1 MNSPVSRLLSKF
13 FGDSERSTTLSKN
26 IIGSLFLKGISIVVQ
41 LMLVPMTLT
50 YLSKELYGI
59 WLTISSVVLWLTF
72 FDVGFSLG
80 LKNRLAEAIARGN
93 LERGRQLVS
102 TTYVMLFAIFVPLG
116 LICELIIPYFDWTK
130 ILNVYA
136 SYGPVLVVTMRILI
150 LSFVLQMIF
159 NSISTILA
167 AFQRVAF
174 ANAFTVLGNIIS
186 LIVIWLLI
194 QFTEPSLINMALA
207 ISFVPVA
214 VYIVSSLILFSGQ
227 LRAVR
232 PSLLAFRKDAIGDIF
247 SLGAKF
253 FIIQIQLI
261 IMQQATN
268 LLISNISNPDFV
280 AYYNIVYRYLGA
292 AMMVF
297 NLVLGPLWPAF
308 TDAYTKGDY
317 PWMRSTYR
325 TLTRLYLFCLGA
337 IIVMCVISPF
347 AYSIWLGNAITIPW
361 AMTISIAT
369 YFAILMWDS
378 LQTNLLNGIGA
389 VKLQSYVTCIG
400 IVFHIPLSF
409 LLGHYIGAYGVVV
422 SLTLITFIYA
432 ACLTTQSDKILR
444 KKATGIWAK

>member
-130 ILNVYA
+130 ILNVDA

-174 ANAFTVLGNIIS
+174 ANSFTLLGNIIS

-297 NLVLGPLWPAF
+297 NLVLGLH
-308 TDAYTKGDY
+308 
-317 PWMRSTYR
+317 R
-325 TLTRLYLFCLGA
+325 RLYQRRLPLDALHLPYPYAPLPLLPRRDNSDVRNLAFCLLHLA
-337 IIVMCVISPF
+337 RQRHHHS
-347 AYSIWLGNAITIPW
+347 LGNDHLNRHLFRDIDVGQPADQSSQRHRRRKT
-361 AMTISIAT
+361 SILRHLHRHSFP
-369 YFAILMWDS
+369 YPAILPPRPLYRCVWRS
-378 LQTNLLNGIGA
+378 GFSHAYNLHLRR
-389 VKLQSYVTCIG
+389 
-400 IVFHIPLSF
+400 LSHYSVRQNF
-409 LLGHYIGAYGVVV
+409 TQKGYRHLG
-422 SLTLITFIYA
+422 
-432 ACLTTQSDKILR
+432 
-444 KKATGIWAK
+444 

>member
-1 MNSPVSRLLSKF
+1 MNSPISRLLSRF

-80 LKNRLAEAIARGN
+80 LKNRLAEAIAKGN
-93 LERGRQLVS
+93 LKRGKQLVS

-116 LICELIIPYFDWTK
+116 LICEIIIPFFDWTK
-130 ILNVYA
+130 ILNVAA

-150 LSFVLQMIF
+150 LSFVLQMMF
-159 NSISTILA
+159 NTLSTILA

-174 ANAFTVLGNIIS
+174 ANVFTVLGNVVS
-186 LIVIWLLI
+186 LIIIWLLI
-194 QFTEPSLINMALA
+194 QFTEPSLINMAMT

-214 VYIVSSLILFSGQ
+214 IYIVSSLILFSGP

-247 SLGAKF
+247 SLGVKF

-297 NLVLGPLWPAF
+297 NLVLAPLWPAF

-317 PWMRSTYR
+317 VWMRSTYR

-337 IIVMCVISPF
+337 IIIMCIISPF
-347 AYSIWLGNAITIPW
+347 AYAIWLGNTISIPW
-361 AMTISIAT
+361 AMTISIAV
-369 YFAILMWDS
+369 YFIILMWDS
-378 LQTNLLNGIGA
+378 LQANLINGIGA
-389 VKLQSYVTCIG
+389 VKLQSYVTCVG

-409 LLGHYIGAYGVVV
+409 FLGHYIGAYGVVV

-432 ACLTTQSDKILR
+432 TCLTIQSIKILQ
-444 KKATGIWAK
+444 KKASGIWAK

>member
-1 MNSPVSRLLSKF
+1 MYSPVSRLLSKF

-93 LERGRQLVS
+93 LERGKQLVS

-116 LICELIIPYFDWTK
+116 LVCEIIIPYIDWAK
-130 ILNVYA
+130 VLNVDP
-136 SYGPVLVVTMRILI
+136 SYGPVLVDTMRILI

-159 NSISTILA
+159 STLATILA
-167 AFQRVAF
+167 AYQRVAF
-174 ANAFTVLGNIIS
+174 SNAFAVIGNVIS
-186 LIVIWLLI
+186 LIIIWLLI
-194 QFTEPSLINMALA
+194 RLTEPSLINMALT
-207 ISFVPVA
+207 ISFVPVSI
-214 VYIVSSLILFSGQ
+214 YIISSFFLFSGP

-232 PSLLAFRKDAIGDIF
+232 PSMADFRKDAIGDIF
-247 SLGAKF
+247 SLGVKF

-261 IMQQATN
+261 IMMQATN
-268 LLISNISNPDFV
+268 FLISNISSPDFV

-317 PWMRSTYR
+317 AWMRATYR
-325 TLTRLYLFCLGA
+325 TLTRVYIFCVVA
-337 IIVMCVISPF
+337 IIVMCIISPF
-347 AYSIWLGNAITIPW
+347 AYAIWLGNSISIPW
-361 AMTISIAT
+361 AMTISIAI
-369 YFAILMWDS
+369 YFVILMWNS
-378 LQTNLLNGIGA
+378 LQSNLVNGIGA

-409 LLGHYIGAYGVVV
+409 FLGSYIGAYGVVV
-422 SLTLITFIYA
+422 SLSLITFIYA
-432 ACLTTQSDKILR
+432 LCLTMQTDKILQ
-444 KKATGIWAK
+444 KKASGIWAA

>member
-130 ILNVYA
+130 ILNVDA

-422 SLTLITFIYA
+422 SLMLITFIYA

>member
-130 ILNVYA
+130 TLNVDA

>member
-1 MNSPVSRLLSKF
+1 MNSPVSRLLSRF

-80 LKNRLAEAIARGN
+80 LKNRLAEAIAKGN
-93 LERGRQLVS
+93 LERGKQLVS

-116 LICELIIPYFDWTK
+116 LICEIIVPYFDWTK
-130 ILNVYA
+130 ILNVDA

-150 LSFVLQMIF
+150 LSFVLQMMF
-159 NSISTILA
+159 NTLSTILA

-174 ANAFTVLGNIIS
+174 ANVFTVLGNVVS
-186 LIVIWLLI
+186 LIIIWLLI
-194 QFTEPSLINMALA
+194 QFTEPSLINMALT

-214 VYIVSSLILFSGQ
+214 IYIVSSLILFSGQ
-227 LRAVR
+227 LRSVR
-232 PSLLAFRKDAIGDIF
+232 PSLLAFRTDAIGDIF

-253 FIIQIQLI
+253 FIIQIQII

-317 PWMRSTYR
+317 VWMQSTYR

-337 IIVMCVISPF
+337 VIVMCLISPF
-347 AYSIWLGNAITIPW
+347 AYAVWLGNAISIPW
-361 AMTISIAT
+361 AMTISIGI
-369 YFAILMWDS
+369 YFAISMWDG
-378 LQTNLLNGIGA
+378 LQVNLLNGIGA

-400 IVFHIPLSF
+400 IVCHVPISL
-409 LLGHYIGAYGVVV
+409 LLGKYIGAYGVVA
-422 SLTLITFIYA
+422 SLIIITLIYTSFFS
-432 ACLTTQSDKILR
+432 TQALKIIR
-444 KKATGIWAK
+444 RTAKGIWLQ

>member
-80 LKNRLAEAIARGN
+80 LKNRLTEAIARGN

-116 LICELIIPYFDWTK
+116 LICEIIIPFFDWTK
-130 ILNVYA
+130 ILNVAA

-150 LSFVLQMIF
+150 LSFVLQMMF
-159 NSISTILA
+159 NTLSTILA